1 MENIKEIKQKLKAYA
16 DAYYNDDAPL
26 VTDAEYDALMRKLRE
41 LEAADPNAITPDSP
55 TQIVG
60 GKRVIGI
67 PVEHRVPMLSLLD
80 VFEESEVSDFIES
93 IHAEYPQAMFSIERK
108 IDGLSLSLV
117 YEDGVLA
124 QASTR
129 GDGHIGEDVTDNVR
143 VLDAVPN
150 RIETDV
156 RHLELR
162 GECFMTE
169 EDFERANMEQTQK
182 GKKLFANPRNC
193 AAGTLRQSDPAIAAK
208 RNLQVIIFNVQ
219 ECDAPAGHPMNMD
232 GSHWHQMTYLE
243 QHGFKTAKA
252 FLCKTVR
259 EVLAGIKYIG
269 DGRAELGYPI
279 DGAVVK
285 VDDLEVRRNMG
296 DRTKT
301 PKWAIAFKYPAE
313 EKATVLRRI
322 YLQTGRTGRVTPV
335 AEFDPV
341 QLAGTT
347 VERATLHNQAY
358 IDQLDIRVGDTI
370 VVRKSG
376 DIIPQITMVEKDR
389 RPEGTVPY
397 RIESCPV
404 CGAPV
409 IHRLQADGKES
420 VDVFC
425 ANSDGC
431 PAQIVNRVIHM
442 ASRDCMDIKGLGPAV
457 IENLCEPPENPDV
470 SGVFNCIGIDSFHYG
485 WIEGEYGEKEKTKIA
500 NVLYRL
506 MGETVNIGYDTYDA
520 EDTQVVSNIVV
531 TSKMVTNMQK
541 DGYIQ
546 ATSDLSLSAES
557 ICYIETRRAS
567 VVHPEDIYSLMED
580 ELVDACDGKKKVAAN
595 IMAAIEASKNKG
607 ADRAL
612 KGLGYRLVGGT
623 VARTLLTEYKE
634 IGGNLMNLAACSPD
648 LIRRHTFTGVS
659 DTIMDAICDMVA
671 DKAFMEAILQ
681 LYQCGVNLRYEAKG
695 TGGKLEGKTFCIT
708 GTLPNLKREQAKELI
723 EFNGGKVTGSVSKK
737 TDYLLA
743 GSDAGSKLEKAKALG
758 VPVIEEHELYT
769 MLGMMAAV

>member
-1 MENIKEIKQKLKAYA
+1 MDITTLRERIRECA
-16 DAYYNDDAPL
+16 DAYYNEDAPL
-26 VTDAEYDALMRKLRE
+26 VTDSEYDAMMRQLRE
-41 LEAADPNAITPDSP
+41 MEKENPDVITSDSP
-55 TQIVG
+55 TQVVG

-80 VFEESEVSDFIES
+80 IFEESEVIDFIEGVCS
-93 IHAEYPQAMFSIERK
+93 EYPQAKFSVERK

-117 YEDGVLA
+117 YEDGILV

-129 GDGHIGEDVTDNVR
+129 GNGHIGEDVTDNVR
-143 VLDAVPN
+143 VLDAVPS

-169 EDFERANMEQTQK
+169 DDFERTNMEQMQK

-219 ECDAPAGHPMNMD
+219 ECDAPSAHPMNMD
-232 GSHWHQMTYLE
+232 GSHWRQMTYIE
-243 QHGFKTAKA
+243 QRGFKTAKA
-252 FLCKTVR
+252 FLCKTAR
-259 EVLAGIKYIG
+259 EALAGIKYIG
-269 DGRAELGYPI
+269 NGRAELGYPI

-285 VDDLEVRRNMG
+285 VDDLEIRRKMG

-301 PKWAIAFKYPAE
+301 PKWAVAFKYPAE

-389 RPEGTVPY
+389 RPEGTKPY

-409 IHRLQADGKES
+409 IHRMQADGKES

-442 ASRDCMDIKGLGPAV
+442 ASRECMDIKGLGPAV

-470 SGVFNCIGIDSFHYG
+470 SGVFNCIGIDGFHYG
-485 WIEGEYGEKEKTKIA
+485 WIEGEYSEKEKSKIA

-506 MGETVNIGYDTYDA
+506 MGETVNIGYDTDDA
-520 EDTQVVSNIVV
+520 EDTQVVSNVV
-531 TSKMVTNMQK
+531 INGEMVTDMQNN
-541 DGYIQ
+541 GLLQ
-546 ATSDLSLSAES
+546 AAPDLSLPAES

-580 ELVDACDGKKKVAAN
+580 ELVNACDGKKKVAAN

-607 ADRAL
+607 ADRVL

-634 IGGNLMNLAACSPD
+634 ISGNLMNLAACSPD

-671 DKAFMEAILQ
+671 DKAFMEAILL
-681 LYQCGVNLRYEAKG
+681 LYQCGVNLCYEAKAA
-695 TGGKLEGKTFCIT
+695 GGMLEGKTFCIT
-708 GTLPNLKREQAKELI
+708 GTLPSMKRDEAKELI
-723 EFNGGKVTGSVSKK
+723 ESHGGKVVGSVSKK
-737 TDYLLA
+737 TSYLLA
-743 GSDAGSKLEKAKALG
+743 GEAAGSKLEKAHALAI
-758 VPVIEEHELYT
+758 PVISEDDLR
-769 MLGMMAAV
+769 GMI

>member
-1 MENIKEIKQKLKAYA
+1 MNITTLKKRIQECA
-16 DAYYNDDAPL
+16 DAYYNEDRPL
-26 VTDAEYDALMRKLRE
+26 VTDQEYDEMMRQLRQMESEHPE
-41 LEAADPNAITPDSP
+41 LITVDSP
-55 TQIVG
+55 TQVVG

-80 VFEESEVSDFIES
+80 VFESSEVEQFIQDVQKS
-93 IHAEYPQAMFSIERK
+93 FPDATFSVERK

-117 YEDGVLA
+117 YEDGTLV

-129 GDGHIGEDVTDNVR
+129 GDGHVGEDVTDNVL

-150 RIETDV
+150 HIETDIH
-156 RHLELR
+156 HLELR
-162 GECFMTE
+162 GECFMAE

-219 ECDAPAGHPMNMD
+219 ESDAPAGHPMNMD
-232 GSHWHQMTYLE
+232 GSHWRQMTYLE
-243 QHGFKTAKA
+243 QRGFKTAKV
-252 FLCKTVR
+252 FLCNTAR
-259 EVLAGIKYIG
+259 EALSGIKYIG
-269 DGRAELGYPI
+269 DGRTELGYPI
-279 DGAVVK
+279 DGAVIK
-285 VDDLEVRRNMG
+285 VNDLKIRRQMG

-301 PKWAIAFKYPAE
+301 PKWAVAFKYPAE

-322 YLQTGRTGRVTPV
+322 FLQTGRTGRVTPV

-358 IDQLDIRVGDTI
+358 IDQLDIRVGDTV

-389 RPEGTVPY
+389 RPEGAVPY

-409 IHRLQADGKES
+409 IRRMQADGKES
-420 VDVFC
+420 VDVYC
-425 ANSDGC
+425 SNSDGC

-442 ASRDCMDIKGLGPAV
+442 ASRDCMDIKGLGPTV
-457 IENLCEPPENPDV
+457 IENLCEPPENPDE
-470 SGVFNCIGIDSFHYG
+470 SGVYNCIGIDTFHYG
-485 WIEGEYGEKEKTKIA
+485 WVEGEYGEKEKSKIA

-506 MGETVNIGYDTYDA
+506 MGETVNIGYDTDDA
-520 EDTQVVSNIVV
+520 EDTQVVSNVV
-531 TSKMVTNMQK
+531 INAEMVTDMQNN
-541 DGYIQ
+541 GLLQ
-546 ATSDLSLSAES
+546 VAPDLSLPAES

-567 VVHPEDIYSLMED
+567 VVHPEDIYSLTED
-580 ELVDACDGKKKVAAN
+580 ELVNACDGKKKVAAN

-607 ADRAL
+607 ADRVL

-634 IGGNLMNLAACSPD
+634 IGGNLMNLVACSPD
-648 LIRRHTFTGVS
+648 LVRRHTFTGVS
-659 DTIMDAICDMVA
+659 DIIMDAICDMVA

-681 LYQCGVNLRYEAKG
+681 LYQCGVNLRYEAKAADG
-695 TGGKLEGKTFCIT
+695 MFEGKTFCIT
-708 GTLPNLKREQAKELI
+708 GTLPSMKRDEAKELI
-723 EFNGGKVTGSVSKK
+723 ESNGGKVVGSVSKK
-737 TDYLLA
+737 TSYLLA
-743 GSDAGSKLEKAKALG
+743 GEAAGSKLEKAQALG
-758 VPVIEEHELYT
+758 IPVISESELHT
-769 MLGMMAAV
+769 MLAQ